1 MFSNSKFPA
10 VIALGQRFND
20 EDETGSDD
28 NSNTPDIDSLL
39 ADENFMAKLLESE
52 PVRNRISSVES
63 ERDKLVENNKKLLGQ
78 NKKAQAKAQE
88 FEQLIQSAA
97 DNKEFELL
105 KNGELTAQQLRDKW
119 RQEERQAIQP
129 ELEAWEQ
136 KYSEA
141 EKRNAELMENI
152 NKQRLNDVIGKA
164 ALSHEQFRKGA
175 LSHFMKAA
183 SETWKMEE
191 DGTMVARDEKGNVI
205 FGKNGKPITE
215 SEWLENLPD
224 NPEYQHYFDFPQG
237 SGARPG
243 SNGSADHKVTLD
255 TWRKMIDDASE
266 EEEKQ
271 LFAKRES
278 GEIKIVR

>member
-1 MFSNSKFPA
+1 MFSNSKFP

-20 EDETGSDD
+20 EDESGSDD
-28 NSNTPDIDSLL
+28 NSNTPDINSLL
-39 ADENFMAKLLESE
+39 ANEDLMAKLLESE
-52 PVRNRISSVES
+52 PVRQRISSVES

-78 NKKAQAKAQE
+78 NKKAQARAQE

-141 EKRNAELMENI
+141 EKRNADLMNNMKRQTLDNE
-152 NKQRLNDVIGKA
+152 IGKA
-164 ALSHEQFRKGA
+164 ALAHESFRKTA
-175 LSHFMKAA
+175 LSHLKKAA
-183 SETWKMEE
+183 SEIWNVEE
-191 DGTMVARDEKGNVI
+191 DGSLVARDEKGNVI
-205 FGKNGKPITE
+205 FGKNGKPITSAEWFE
-215 SEWLENLPD
+215 SLPD

-243 SNGSADHKVTLD
+243 SNSNASRVMTQKQFQ
-255 TWRKMIDDASE
+255 DALATANDE
-266 EEEKQ
+266 EANKLLAARASKE
-271 LFAKRES
+271 L
-278 GEIKIVR
+278 KIIE

>member
-28 NSNTPDIDSLL
+28 NSNTLDIDSLL

-78 NKKAQAKAQE
+78 NKKAQARAQE

-141 EKRNAELMENI
+141 EKRNAELMENMKRQTLD
-152 NKQRLNDVIGKA
+152 NEIGKA
-164 ALSHEQFRKGA
+164 ALAHQSFRKTA
-175 LSHFMKAA
+175 LSHLKKAA
-183 SETWKMEE
+183 SEIWNVEE
-191 DGTMVARDEKGNVI
+191 DGSLVARDEKGNVI
-205 FGKNGKPITE
+205 FGKNGKPITS
-215 SEWLENLPD
+215 SEWFESLPD
-224 NPEYQHYFDFPQG
+224 NPDYQHYFDFPQG

-243 SNGSADHKVTLD
+243 SNGAAGRVMTKKEYQDAIATLPDED
-255 TWRKMIDDASE
+255 TKKLIAARNN
-266 EEEKQ
+266 
-271 LFAKRES
+271 
-278 GEIKIVR
+278 GEVKIV